1 MPDTTT
7 TLTTLRAAVAAFVAE
22 RDWAQFHNAKDLAVS
37 FCIEAAELLE
47 EFQWHDVAQVSAASR
62 DPEALERTRLELADI
77 LVYCLCL
84 SNALEIDVSQAVQDK
99 LALAE
104 RKYPAEA
111 YHGRARKPGQGEKQ
125 TFLRRAR
132 TGWLCPACLLPRLHR
147 RCGGNRSSSARAS
160 AVDRSPR
167 PALRW

>member
-7 TLTTLRAAVAAFVAE
+7 TLAALRTAVAAFVAE

-37 FCIEAAELLE
+37 ICIEAAELLE
-47 EFQWHDVAQVSAASR
+47 EFQWHDAAQVAAASR
-62 DPEALERTRLELADI
+62 DPEALERARLELADI

-99 LALAE
+99 LALAG

-111 YHGRARKPGQGEKQ
+111 YHGRARKPGQVEE
-125 TFLRRAR
+125 
-132 TGWLCPACLLPRLHR
+132 
-147 RCGGNRSSSARAS
+147 
-160 AVDRSPR
+160 
-167 PALRW
+167 

>member
-1 MPDTTT
+1 MSDHTT
-7 TLTTLRAAVAAFVAE
+7 TLADLRASVATFVVE

-37 FCIEAAELLE
+37 ISIEAAELLE
-47 EFQWHDVAQVSAASR
+47 EFQWHDAAQVAAASR

-99 LALAE
+99 LALAG

-111 YHGRARKPGQGEKQ
+111 YHGRARKPGRVE
-125 TFLRRAR
+125 A
-132 TGWLCPACLLPRLHR
+132 
-147 RCGGNRSSSARAS
+147 
-160 AVDRSPR
+160 
-167 PALRW
+167 